1 MGLDPYPDLR
11 SLNRGQNTQG
21 ESRPEH
27 VLLGSSSSVSSEV
40 SVDLLQL
47 EVGIETSGKAPG
59 QRQII

>member
-11 SLNRGQNTQG
+11 SLNPGQNPQG
-21 ESRPEH
+21 ESRPELI
-27 VLLGSSSSVSSEV
+27 LLGSSRSVSSEM

-47 EVGIETSGKAPG
+47 KVGVETSGKAPG